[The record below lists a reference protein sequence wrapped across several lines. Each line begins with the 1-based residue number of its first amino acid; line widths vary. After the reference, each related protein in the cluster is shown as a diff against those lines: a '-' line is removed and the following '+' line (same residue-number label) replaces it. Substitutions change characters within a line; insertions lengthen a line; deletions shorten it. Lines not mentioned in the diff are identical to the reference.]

1 MVKTTNKPT
10 THSAI
15 LLGVNFRQLNKK
27 NRHKRQAELAILQ
40 EHLEPYQET
49 RGVWDP
55 GSE

>member
-1 MVKTTNKPT
+1 MVKATNKPT
-10 THSAI
+10 IKSAI
-15 LLGVNFRQLNKK
+15 LLGVNFSSTKQK